1 MDVIAS
7 MVAFINAVSMAIMG
21 ASALAWGETTGM
33 RIDVAVTLLQ
43 LLVLLGE
50 LRETG
55 LSYSQ

>member
-33 RIDVAVTLLQ
+33 RIDVAVALLQ